1 MGSVMNTNSII
12 EGVVL
17 TPLKQIKDE
26 RGAVFHVM
34 KNNSETFY
42 SFGEAYFSKINEK
55 IVKGWKSH
63 KEMKQNFC
71 VPYGKLKLV
80 LFDNRINSTSK
91 GVIDE
96 IILSDDKN
104 YMRVTIPENIW
115 YSFKCLSDDFCLL
128 LNIANIKHRKNESIQ
143 MNLDNNI
150 IPYTWK

>member
-1 MGSVMNTNSII
+1 MDSIVSSNSII

-34 KNNSETFY
+34 KNDSETFY
-42 SFGEAYFSKINEK
+42 SFGEAYFSKINK
-55 IVKGWKSH
+55 KVIKGWKSH

-80 LFDNRINSTSK
+80 LFDNRINSNSK
-91 GVIDE
+91 GVINE

-104 YMRVTIPENIW
+104 YIRVTIPENIW
-115 YSFKCLSDDFCLL
+115 YSFKCLSDDYCLL
-128 LNIANIKHRKNESIQ
+128 LNIANIKHNKNESIQ
-143 MNLDNNI
+143 MDLNNNI

>member
-1 MGSVMNTNSII
+1 MSSNSII

-91 GVIDE
+91 GVINE

-104 YMRVTIPENIW
+104 YIRVTIPENIW
-115 YSFKCLSDDFCLL
+115 YSFKCLSDDYCLL
-128 LNIANIKHRKNESIQ
+128 LNIANIKHKKNESIQ
-143 MNLDNNI
+143 MNLNNNI

>member
-1 MGSVMNTNSII
+1 MDSVISSNSRI

-42 SFGEAYFSKINEK
+42 SFGEAYFSKINKK

-80 LFDNRINSTSK
+80 LFDNRINSNSK
-91 GVIDE
+91 GVINE

-104 YMRVTIPENIW
+104 YIRVTIPENIW
-115 YSFKCLSDDFCLL
+115 YSFKCLSDDYCLL
-128 LNIANIKHRKNESIQ
+128 LNIANIKHKKNESIQ
-143 MNLDNNI
+143 MDLNNNI
-150 IPYTWK
+150 IPYKWK

>member
-1 MGSVMNTNSII
+1 MSSNSII

-34 KNNSETFY
+34 KNDSETFY
-42 SFGEAYFSKINEK
+42 SFGEAYFSKINEN
-55 IVKGWKSH
+55 IIKGWKFH

-80 LFDNRINSTSK
+80 LFDNRVNSPSK

-96 IILSDDKN
+96 IILCDDEN
-104 YMRVTIPENIW
+104 YIRVTIPENIW
-115 YSFKCLSDDFCLL
+115 YSFKCLSEEYCLL
-128 LNIANIKHRKNESIQ
+128 LNIANIKHKKNESLH
-143 MNLDNNI
+143 MHLNNNI
-150 IPYTWK
+150 IPYIWK

>member
-1 MGSVMNTNSII
+1 MSSNSII

-34 KNNSETFY
+34 KNDSETFY
-42 SFGEAYFSKINEK
+42 SFGEAYFSKINKK
-55 IVKGWKSH
+55 IIKGWKLH

-80 LFDNRINSTSK
+80 LFDNRINSNSK
-91 GVIDE
+91 GVINE

-104 YMRVTIPENIW
+104 YIRVTIPENIW
-115 YSFKCLSDDFCLL
+115 YSFKCLSDDYCLL
-128 LNIANIKHRKNESIQ
+128 LNIANIKHNKNESIQ
-143 MNLDNNI
+143 MDLNNNI

>member
-1 MGSVMNTNSII
+1 MSSKSII

-91 GVIDE
+91 GVINE

-104 YMRVTIPENIW
+104 YIRVTIPENIW
-115 YSFKCLSDDFCLL
+115 YSFKCLSNDYCLL
-128 LNIANIKHRKNESIQ
+128 LNIANIKHKKNESIQ
-143 MNLDNNI
+143 MNLNNNI

>member
-1 MGSVMNTNSII
+1 MSSKSII

-91 GVIDE
+91 GVINE

-104 YMRVTIPENIW
+104 YIRVTIPENIW
-115 YSFKCLSDDFCLL
+115 YSFKCLSDDYCLL
-128 LNIANIKHRKNESIQ
+128 LNIANIKHKKNESVQ
-143 MNLDNNI
+143 MDLNNNI
-150 IPYTWK
+150 IPYKWK

>member
-1 MGSVMNTNSII
+1 MESVMNSNSII

-42 SFGEAYFSKINEK
+42 SFGEAYFSKINK
-55 IVKGWKSH
+55 KVVKGWKSH

-80 LFDNRINSTSK
+80 LFDNRINSNTR
-91 GVIDE
+91 GVINE

-104 YMRVTIPENIW
+104 YIRVTIPENIW
-115 YSFKCLSDDFCLL
+115 YSFKCLSYDYCLL
-128 LNIANIKHRKNESIQ
+128 LNIANIKHKKNESVQ
-143 MNLDNNI
+143 MDLNNNI
-150 IPYTWK
+150 IPYTWG

>member
-1 MGSVMNTNSII
+1 MSKNTTI

-34 KNNSETFY
+34 KNDSETFY
-42 SFGEAYFSKINEK
+42 SFGEAYFSKVNEK

>member
-1 MGSVMNTNSII
+1 MSSNSII

-80 LFDNRINSTSK
+80 LFDNRINSISK
-91 GVIDE
+91 GVINE

-104 YMRVTIPENIW
+104 YIRVTIPENIW
-115 YSFKCLSDDFCLL
+115 YSFKCLSNDYCLL
-128 LNIANIKHRKNESIQ
+128 LNIANIKHKKNESIQ
-143 MNLDNNI
+143 MNLNNNI

>member
-1 MGSVMNTNSII
+1 MSSNSII

-42 SFGEAYFSKINEK
+42 SFGEAYFSKINK
-55 IVKGWKSH
+55 KVVKGWKYH

-80 LFDNRINSTSK
+80 LFDNRVNSSSK
-91 GVIDE
+91 GVINE

-104 YMRVTIPENIW
+104 YIRVTIPENIW
-115 YSFKCLSDDFCLL
+115 YSFKCLSDDYCLL
-128 LNIANIKHRKNESIQ
+128 LNIANIKHKKNESVN
-143 MNLDNNI
+143 MDLNNNI
-150 IPYTWK
+150 IPYKWE

>member
-1 MGSVMNTNSII
+1 MDTVVSSNSII

-80 LFDNRINSTSK
+80 LFDNRINSNSK
-91 GVIDE
+91 GVINE
-96 IILSDDKN
+96 IILSDDQN
-104 YMRVTIPENIW
+104 YIRVTIPENIW
-115 YSFKCLSDDFCLL
+115 YSFKCLSDDYCLL
-128 LNIANIKHRKNESIQ
+128 LNIANIKHKKNESIQ
-143 MNLDNNI
+143 MDLNNNI
-150 IPYTWK
+150 IPYTWE

>member
-1 MGSVMNTNSII
+1 MGSVININSII

-80 LFDNRINSTSK
+80 LFDNRINSNSK
-91 GVIDE
+91 GVINE
-96 IILSDDKN
+96 IILSDDQN
-104 YMRVTIPENIW
+104 YIRVTIPENIW
-115 YSFKCLSDDFCLL
+115 YSFKCLSDDYCLL
-128 LNIANIKHRKNESIQ
+128 LNIANIKHKKNESIQ
-143 MNLDNNI
+143 MDLNNNI
-150 IPYTWK
+150 IPYTWE